1 MNEMYEKLI
10 ELLEPYM
17 SGEPCDAESG
27 SCELT
32 NCRTCDAITL
42 ANRLIFHDIVPVV
55 RCKDCCNTAE
65 SVHSGCVVCVIHGV
79 RMLEDDFCSYGER
92 KDGEQCP

>member
-1 MNEMYEKLI
+1 MYEKLV

-17 SGEPCDAESG
+17 SGEPCDGESG

-42 ANRLIFHDIVPVV
+42 ANRLIFHDVVPVV
-55 RCKDCCNTAE
+55 RCKDCK
-65 SVHSGCVVCVIHGV
+65 HSD
-79 RMLEDDFCSYGER
+79 EDDFDGSLWCCRDKEIEVAENHYCSYGER
-92 KDGEQCP
+92 KDGEG